1 MLVLQND
8 QNEITQLTMILD
20 ENEQKKKKTIN

>member
-20 ENEQKKKKTIN
+20 ENEQKKKKTIK